1 MTTLY
6 DLGENLSIIVEQVQD
21 LLDDGI
27 DPNDERVQELLEKMV
42 ANEDEWEAKAVNVAK
57 FLNQLSLDESQID
70 SEIERLTKK
79 KKSLSNTYSSL
90 HDLLLWQMQN
100 FGKEEIKNPLINI
113 KVRENPV
120 SVIVKDENAVPV
132 QFKTEKTTI
141 TVNKN
146 AIKLAMKENSELK
159 IDGVELTRT
168 KKLSIK

>member
-146 AIKLAMKENSELK
+146 AIKLAMKENSELR